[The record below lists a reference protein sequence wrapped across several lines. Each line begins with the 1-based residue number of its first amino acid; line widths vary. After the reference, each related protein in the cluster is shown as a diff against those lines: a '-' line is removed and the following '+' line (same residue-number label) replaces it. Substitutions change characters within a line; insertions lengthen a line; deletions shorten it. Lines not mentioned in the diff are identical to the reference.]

1 MSFYHHYVFPR
12 LLDLAMS
19 SSLLHAPRERTLA
32 PARGR
37 ILEIGFGTGRNLA
50 HYPPTVRR
58 IEAIDP
64 DLDLD
69 RLSMPRIAHASIEVD
84 FHHLNA
90 EHLPFEDERFDTV
103 VSTFTLC
110 SIPDVVHALAE
121 VRRVLKP
128 GGQFL
133 FLEHGRAPDAKVVR
147 WQERPEPDLDAGVGR
162 LPPQPSDRRTRGGC
176 RPGAGTR
183 TAVLPEGG
191 APIRRVPDGGRG
203 EAERLASSPPLAAP
217 GRRALH
223 SRPMAC
229 QPLQPS

>member
-1 MSFYHHYVFPR
+1 MGFYHHYLFPR

-19 SSLLHAPRERTLA
+19 SSMLREPRDRTLA

-37 ILEIGFGTGRNLA
+37 ILEVGFGTGRNLT

-64 DLDLD
+64 DFDLD
-69 RLSMPRIAHASIEVD
+69 RLSLPRIAHAAIEVD

-90 EHLPFEDERFDTV
+90 EHLPFEDARFDTV

-110 SIPDVVHALAE
+110 TIPDVVHALGE

-133 FLEHGRAPDAKVVR
+133 FLEHGRAPDPGVAR
-147 WQERPEPDLDAGVGR
+147 WQDRLNDAWMPVW
-162 LPPQPSDRRTRGGC
+162 GGC
-176 RPGAGTR
+176 RLNRPVRELVEGAGLGIDRVRHYYLKRAPRFVGYLT
-183 TAVLPEGG
+183 EGL
-191 APIRRVPDGGRG
+191 ARRSG
-203 EAERLASSPPLAAP
+203 
-217 GRRALH
+217 
-223 SRPMAC
+223 
-229 QPLQPS
+229 

>member
-1 MSFYHHYVFPR
+1 MAGRRATILRLTAARACLSFYHHYIFPR

-19 SSLLHAPRERTLA
+19 SSLLRVPRERTLA

-50 HYPPTVRR
+50 HYPPTVKR

-69 RLSMPRIAHASIEVD
+69 RLSMPRIAHAAIEVD

-90 EHLPFEDERFDTV
+90 EHLPFEDARFDAV

-110 SIPDVVHALAE
+110 SIPDVVHALGE

-133 FLEHGRAPDAKVVR
+133 FLEHGRAPDAGVAR
-147 WQERPEPDLDAGVGR
+147 WQDR
-162 LPPQPSDRRTRGGC
+162 LNEMWMPVWGGC
-176 RPGAGTR
+176 HLNRPICELVAGAGLALEPPRQYYLKNVPRFVGYLT
-183 TAVLPEGG
+183 EGV
-191 APIRRVPDGGRG
+191 ARRSG
-203 EAERLASSPPLAAP
+203 
-217 GRRALH
+217 
-223 SRPMAC
+223 
-229 QPLQPS
+229 